1 MKKKISAARWTWY
14 VVIGVIACLGLYTLY
29 EMHQAKH
36 LAADACGRAA
46 AGMSLNDYLKNFS
59 TGEFA
64 VIRSSDSIILVPK
77 KGMGR
82 NSCTIAHDGQ
92 KILSS
97 KASFA
102 D

>member
-1 MKKKISAARWTWY
+1 MKKKISAVRWTLC
-14 VVIGVIACLGLYTLY
+14 VAIGVIACLGLYTLY
-29 EMHQAKH
+29 DMRQAKH
-36 LAADACGRAA
+36 MAAAACGRAV
-46 AGMSLNDYLKNFS
+46 AGLSLNDYLKNFS

-64 VIRSSDSIILVPK
+64 VIRSSDSILLVPK

-82 NSCTIAHDGQ
+82 NSCTVTHDGQ

-97 KASFA
+97 KTSFA